1 MKKLKILFLFTAI
14 SLATLYSC
22 TDNDS
27 VKNEVET
34 KKSFSLRTALNEFK
48 KVNNIAG
55 KNTATATT
63 PANPFCFEFVYPLN
77 LSYNNGTVVSVT
89 SIDGLIELVS
99 NESATLYIDGIAFPF
114 QVNVATADSAT
125 PLTINNEADFEAL
138 IESCGFENYEDY
150 VATGT
155 CYDFVYPYSIVN
167 QAGDTI
173 VIDSEA
179 ELFEVVSASAGND
192 IFELVFPISVTYE
205 GQIVVLNTVY
215 DLFDMDNNCVSS
227 TEPCDCDLIY
237 APVCVA
243 TAAGIV
249 EFPNACIAACEGFT
263 AADFV
268 DCGSSTNPGF
278 DGLSECFTIQYP
290 IQVQSGGAIVT
301 VNNDN
306 ELFNSANPATG
317 ELQINYPITIISV
330 ATPTTPS
337 QSYTVA
343 SDDALIEITST
354 ICN

>member
-34 KKSFSLRTALNEFK
+34 KKSFSLRTTLNELK
-48 KVNNIAG
+48 KANNISG
-55 KNTATATT
+55 KNTANT
-63 PANPFCFEFVYPLN
+63 PADPFCFEFVFPLN
-77 LSYNNGTVVSVT
+77 LSYNNGTVVSV
-89 SIDGLIELVS
+89 SSLNGILDLLI
-99 NESATLYIDGIAFPF
+99 NETATQYIEGIEFPF
-114 QVNVATADSAT
+114 QVNVATADSAN

-150 VATGT
+150 VATGI

-173 VIDSEA
+173 VINSEA
-179 ELFEVVSASAGND
+179 ELFEAVSTTVGND
-192 IFELVFPISVTYE
+192 IYELVFPISVTYQ
-205 GQIVVLNTVY
+205 GQTVVLNSVY
-215 DLFDMDNNCVSS
+215 DLVDMDNNCVTS
-227 TEPCDCDLIY
+227 TDPCDCDLIY

-243 TAAGIV
+243 TTIGIV

-268 DCGSSTNPGF
+268 DCTASPGPGF
-278 DGLSECFTIQYP
+278 DGLGTCFTIQYP
-290 IQVQSGGAIVT
+290 VQVQYQGALVT

-306 ELFNSANPATG
+306 ELFSYANTTTG
-317 ELQINYPITIISV
+317 ELPINYPITIISS

-337 QSYTVA
+337 QTYTISSEA
-343 SDDALIEITST
+343 ALIDVTAT

>member
-27 VKNEVET
+27 VQNEVET
-34 KKSFSLRTALNEFK
+34 KKSFSLRTTLNELK
-48 KVNNIAG
+48 KANNISG
-55 KNTATATT
+55 KNAETT
-63 PANPFCFEFVYPLN
+63 PADPFCFEFVFPLN
-77 LSYNNGTVVSVT
+77 LSYNNGTVVSVS
-89 SIDGLIELVS
+89 SINGILDLLV
-99 NESATLYIDGIAFPF
+99 NETATLYIEGIAFPF
-114 QVNVATADSAT
+114 QVNVATADSAN

-150 VATGT
+150 VATGI

-173 VIDSEA
+173 VINSEA
-179 ELFEVVSASAGND
+179 ELFAEVSTTTGND
-192 IFELVFPISVTYE
+192 IYDLVFPISVTYQ
-205 GQIVVLNTVY
+205 GQTVVLNTVY
-215 DLFDMDNNCVSS
+215 DLVDMDNNCVTSS
-227 TEPCDCDLIY
+227 EPCDCDFIY

-243 TAAGIV
+243 TTTGIV
-249 EFPNACIAACEGFT
+249 EFPNACIAECEGFT

-268 DCGSSTNPGF
+268 NCTASPGPGF
-278 DGLSECFTIQYP
+278 DGLGTCFTIQYP
-290 IQVQSGGAIVT
+290 VQVEYQGALVT

-306 ELFNSANPATG
+306 ELFSYANTTTG
-317 ELQINYPITIISV
+317 ELPINYPITIISM

-337 QSYTVA
+337 QTYTISSEA
-343 SDDALIEITST
+343 ALIDVTAT